1 MPNIKRTS
9 GRLLMNC
16 VLKSGMCPECGA
28 GLVWDNED
36 KTSCSC
42 KKCDF
47 FCDCCERSEEIVEEL
62 A

>member
-1 MPNIKRTS
+1 
-9 GRLLMNC
+9 MNC

-28 GLVWDNED
+28 GLIWDNED

-47 FCDCCERSEEIVEEL
+47 FCDRCERSEEIAEEL
-62 A
+62 V